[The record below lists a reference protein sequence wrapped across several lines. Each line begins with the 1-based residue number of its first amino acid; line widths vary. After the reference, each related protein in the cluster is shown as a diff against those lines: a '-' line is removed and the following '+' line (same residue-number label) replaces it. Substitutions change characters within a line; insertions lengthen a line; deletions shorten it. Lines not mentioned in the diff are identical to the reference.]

1 MTQPARVATR
11 PGVVWKRALTMFVVC
26 LVAVGVLAFA
36 LITGLIPVSFGISQS
51 PIKITIGKL
60 EGTRMTAYVG
70 TDDGVEG
77 GRKAGKI
84 AALWGGEIHDLCLST
99 TLDLPLIGELSIQI
113 RSGESEP
120 IPFSEMTAHA
130 DGLIIG
136 RVTVKDVELGISGS
150 DLSANDLVRGPDGSW
165 GLQLD
170 NITVH
175 DLTASGDQ
183 ADVGELRLRGMGLTL
198 KLGEHHCYQAGK

>member
-1 MTQPARVATR
+1 MSQPARVAAR
-11 PGVVWKRALTMFVVC
+11 PGVVWKRALAMFVVC
-26 LVAVGVLAFA
+26 MVAVGVLAFA

-51 PIKITIGKL
+51 PIKLTIGKL

-70 TDDGVEG
+70 TDNGVEG
-77 GRKAGKI
+77 GRKAGAI
-84 AALWGGEIHDLCLST
+84 AALQGGQIHDLCLST
-99 TLDLPLIGELSIQI
+99 TLDLPLIGDLSIQI

-130 DGLIIG
+130 DGMIIG
-136 RVTVKDVELGISGS
+136 RVAVQDISLGVSGS

-170 NITVH
+170 NLAVH
-175 DLTASGDQ
+175 DIKASGDQ
-183 ADVGELRLRGMGLTL
+183 ADVGRLRLRGMGLTL
-198 KLGEHHCYQAGK
+198 NLGEHHCYQSGK